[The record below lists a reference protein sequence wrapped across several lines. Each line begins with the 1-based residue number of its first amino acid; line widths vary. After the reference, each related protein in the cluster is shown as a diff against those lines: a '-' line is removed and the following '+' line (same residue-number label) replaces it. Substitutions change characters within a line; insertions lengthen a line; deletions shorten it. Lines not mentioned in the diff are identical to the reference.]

1 MKCPICDLEL
11 KDSMKVLGFKSGVM
25 KTFHLQNAHTHN
37 LLHDLVALVSNMS
50 FHHRELGKNIPFGET
65 AVELNKYA
73 KQIEQAETEEW
84 EGEKA

>member
-11 KDSMKVLGFKSGVM
+11 KDSMIVLNLDKKGV
-25 KTFHLQNAHTHN
+25 KEFHLANAHTHN
-37 LLHDLVALVSNMS
+37 LLHDLVEFVDSLA
-50 FHHRELGKNIPFGET
+50 FHHQAFGRNISFGDR